1 MEPSSSIIA
10 CTIAKVTEKRCMRLR
25 ITCLLLVPPCPCCPR
40 WWLEALL
47 LAVLTGCNQT
57 QKLLRSSE
65 PQTATSVGTDQQS
78 PSASTAAPIGN
89 TTDTQA
95 EAESIEA
102 SPTPRSVGSP
112 GETLFPPS
120 DEVANNMCAAPPPGT
135 ITAASIPAVWGIV
148 GLRGFPYG
156 QTMASNGNE
165 YNQLF
170 SLDLNFNIWLWR
182 AKRLYLYGD
191 SRFWGQKAA
200 PGITNP
206 TQGAFD
212 FSKRE
217 YDLTSGFAWNYA
229 GFWELRAFAYS
240 YNNLNRGTSAV
251 SPNGFNDGVGLEN
264 RYYLNP
270 TYANLGTPIF
280 DKARATFLSLG
291 FYPTK
296 SMVDGQGKEFKPGP
310 FARSYLIWEL
320 YGPKCYLFTDD
331 TFIAD
336 RSFRPA
342 LFSTDSG
349 LALRPFNAM
358 PRLEFR
364 LGTED
369 TFDLQ
374 NSDLEVSAYISLRYI
389 Y

>member
-1 MEPSSSIIA
+1 LTGCDHTVSFLRGSKSPARTNYAIHPPRPATPVEDTTAPVTSAKAASDSLVSAPTNEPSSDP
-10 CTIAKVTEKRCMRLR
+10 
-25 ITCLLLVPPCPCCPR
+25 LLPFLD
-40 WWLEALL
+40 
-47 LAVLTGCNQT
+47 Q
-57 QKLLRSSE
+57 S
-65 PQTATSVGTDQQS
+65 AT
-78 PSASTAAPIGN
+78 TAA
-89 TTDTQA
+89 A
-95 EAESIEA
+95 
-102 SPTPRSVGSP
+102 PR
-112 GETLFPPS
+112 
-120 DEVANNMCAAPPPGT
+120 PGT
-135 ITAASIPAVWGIV
+135 ITAASVPAIWGIV

-165 YNQLF
+165 YNELF

-182 AKRLYLYGD
+182 AKRLYLYTD

-217 YDLTSGFAWNYA
+217 FDFTGGAAWNYS
-229 GFWELRAFAYS
+229 GFWEARVFAYS
-240 YNNLNRGTSAV
+240 YNNLNRGDSSI
-251 SPNGFNDGVGLEN
+251 SPSGFNDGVGLEN

-270 TYANLGTPIF
+270 TYADLGTPVF

-291 FYPTK
+291 YYPTK
-296 SMVDGQGKEFKPGP
+296 SMIDGEGNQFKPGP

-320 YGPKCYLFTDD
+320 LGPKLYLFTDD
-331 TFIAD
+331 TLIAD
-336 RSFRPA
+336 RSFRPT

-349 LALRPFNAM
+349 VALRPFNSL

-364 LGTED
+364 LGSED
-369 TFDLQ
+369 VIDLQ
-374 NSDLEVSAYISLRYI
+374 NSDLETSAYLSIRYI